1 MNQIN
6 AIMSKYAKHL
16 KIVLSIAVILTI
28 VTVVLSISSS
38 LQSLKRYKQ
47 NLISFSEFVM
57 RSFESGNRV
66 FMMNMQFSR
75 RTIEQFAKD
84 ISEQEII
91 EDIVIY
97 NKTGEIVLSVS
108 NRKYPEYEK
117 LLSTYS
123 DNISMVEMKEAFF
136 LVKKFNPFAG
146 MPMGR
151 MGGHMMGDGRH
162 MWKSNN
168 EFQTDYYIGVLLNKN
183 EYSSI
188 LNKSIIDVSQVTVL
202 GVLLLV
208 IFFYSV
214 RIIGEYENKSRQLQ
228 TAKREAEIGRFAN
241 ILAHEIKNPLSS
253 MRGLVKFSA
262 NKMKDPAIAEY
273 LNSAVQEIDRLNK
286 IVNDFLS
293 YGREMNVNVSSED
306 IKDLINHALVLLKH
320 DIEEKN
326 LEVIIEG
333 NTFTILADKDKLLQ
347 ALMNILINAVQAS
360 PENDKIVILLNSKE
374 KSIVVKNNVK
384 EQKELDKDRLFE
396 PFYTTKAKGSGL
408 GMAIAK
414 KIMMLHYGDIY
425 VKNTSPFVAE
435 LNFSNQNSKG
445 MLK

>member
-151 MGGHMMGDGRH
+151 MGGHMMGDCRH